1 MTKPDA
7 LAELEAYSA
16 EIGSDPLLI
25 QGAGGN
31 TSVKCA
37 DMMWIKAS
45 GTKLKEADR
54 KDIFVGVDGEA
65 IAAAVRAGSEQ
76 ADQPQ
81 NFLIKGTLKPSI
93 ETCLHA
99 ILPHRV
105 VIHVHCVNTIAGAIR
120 QDAPD
125 YFAKRLHGFAWAYV
139 PYTKPGANLA
149 AKVLEASD
157 KPEDVYILGNHGLL
171 IGAQDVPAARAC
183 LNRVVEAVQI
193 TPVLFEKPLT
203 GPDTI
208 ETCFGPFMRAPETHP
223 LHTAALS
230 EEKTRQLATSA
241 LFPDQVLFIGPDVAT
256 IVDQQTADSVL
267 EEAARRY
274 GKPPVAFLLKGK
286 AAYQRADCSQTELEM
301 LQCLGD
307 VMVRTPTDTPLSFL
321 TQEDCAALLNWD
333 AETYRHQLNAYS

>member
-1 MTKPDA
+1 MTKPQA

-37 DMMWIKAS
+37 DAMWIKAS
-45 GTKLKEADR
+45 GTKLKEAGR
-54 KDIFVGVDGEA
+54 RDIFVGVDGEA

-81 NFLIKGTLKPSI
+81 NFLMQGTLRPSI
-93 ETCLHA
+93 ETSLHA
-99 ILPHRV
+99 ILPHPV
-105 VIHVHCVNTIAGAIR
+105 VIHVHCINTIAGAIR

-125 YFAKRLHGFAWAYV
+125 YFASRLKGFPWAYV
-139 PYTKPGANLA
+139 PYVKPGANLA

-157 KPEDVYILGNHGLL
+157 KPEDLYILGNHGLL
-171 IGAQDVPAARAC
+171 IGAQDVPTARAC
-183 LNRVVEAVQI
+183 LNRVVEAVQV
-193 TPVLFEKPLT
+193 TPTLPEIPAT
-203 GPDTI
+203 GPDMI
-208 ETCFGPFMRAPETHP
+208 QTCFGGFVRAPAPHP
-223 LHTAALS
+223 LHAAALS
-230 EEKTRQLATSA
+230 EEKISQLATSG
-241 LFPDQVLFIGPDVAT
+241 LFPDQVLFIGPE
-256 IVDQQTADSVL
+256 IVTLTDQQAADPVL

-286 AAYQRADCSQTELEM
+286 AAYQRADCSQTEREM

-307 VMVRTPTDTPLSFL
+307 VMVRTPADVPLSFL

-333 AETYRHQLNAYS
+333 AETYRQQLNRI